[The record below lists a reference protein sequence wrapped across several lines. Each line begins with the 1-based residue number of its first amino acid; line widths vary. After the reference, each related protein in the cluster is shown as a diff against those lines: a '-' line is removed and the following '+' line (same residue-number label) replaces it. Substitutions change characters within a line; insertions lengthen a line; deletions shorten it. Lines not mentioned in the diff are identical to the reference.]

1 MATTVLEVIFQ
12 LAIIL
17 LFAKGFGLLARRIGL
32 PEVVGN
38 IVAGLILGMAI
49 WGLIP
54 GVKDAGWILP
64 IGENKM
70 LSVFAKI
77 GVLLILFKAGLETD
91 LNAMKSL
98 GVKSLLIALGGVLL
112 PLLFGF
118 LLGMWLLPQ
127 YDWKTWIFIGTIMTA
142 TSVGIT
148 VETLKA
154 LGKLN
159 TKVGAIITSAA
170 IIDDVIGMIV
180 LTIVMSMSGASST
193 HNPVLKL
200 INPDNLPFITIIW
213 MFVFFI
219 VAIAAGFVI
228 VKMFKNIGQHKA
240 NVHRVPIY
248 SLAICFIY
256 AFVAEYIFGVAD
268 ITGAYFAGAILSI
281 CHSTAEYADKK
292 IDVGSYIIFSP
303 VFFAYIGIQISFE
316 SFTGNIILGAVL
328 FVILSILGKVLGC
341 GGIAKMFGF
350 NLKDSTRIGI
360 GMIARGE
367 VALAVTSTGIAAG
380 LLGQEYISMT
390 VLLVLVSS
398 VLAPILLKLLYK
410 NDDSL
415 PLTPI
420 SSDVGELSN
429 TQSM

>member
-1 MATTVLEVIFQ
+1 MATTVLQVIFQ

-17 LFAKGFGLLARRIGL
+17 LFAKVFGLFARRIGL

-38 IVAGLILGMAI
+38 IIAGLLLGMAI

-54 GVKDAGWILP
+54 GVKDSGFILP
-64 IGENKM
+64 IKENLM
-70 LSVFAKI
+70 LEVFAKI

-98 GVKSLLIALGGVLL
+98 GVKSLIIAMGGVVL
-112 PLLFGF
+112 PLAFGF

-127 YDWKTWIFIGTIMTA
+127 NGWKTWIFIGTIMTA

-180 LTIVMSMSGASST
+180 LTVVMSLSGASST
-193 HNPVLKL
+193 HNPVLAL
-200 INPDNLPFITIIW
+200 INPDNLPIITIVW

-228 VKMFKNIGQHKA
+228 VKLFKNIGEHKA

-256 AFVAEYIFGVAD
+256 AFVAENIFGVAD

-281 CHSTAEYADKK
+281 CHNTAEYADKK

-316 SFTGNIILGAVL
+316 SFTGNIILVAIL
-328 FVILSILGKVLGC
+328 FVIFSILGKLLGC
-341 GGIAKMFGF
+341 GGIAKMFRF
-350 NLKDSTRIGI
+350 TLKDSTRIGI

-367 VALAVTSTGIAAG
+367 VALAVTAAG
-380 LLGQEYISMT
+380 ISAQLIDTEYISMT

-410 NDDSL
+410 KDETL
-415 PLTPI
+415 PI
-420 SSDVGELSN
+420 SLEDGMAN
-429 TQSM
+429 A